1 MYRIIIHKKVIRF
14 LQTRSISEQ
23 RLIRSKIDLL
33 KFDPYKNNNLDIKK
47 LKGVDSLYRLRIGK
61 IRLIYQVLE
70 NELILL
76 IITAGS
82 RGNIY
87 KNL

>member
-1 MYRIIIHKKVIRF
+1 MYRVIIHKKVIKF
-14 LQTRSISEQ
+14 LQTRSVSEQ
-23 RLIRSKIDLL
+23 RLIQSKIDLL
-33 KFDPYKNNNLDIKK
+33 KLDPFKNNNLDIKK

-61 IRLIYQVLE
+61 IRLVYQVLE
-70 NELILL
+70 TELVLL